1 MNKFKNSPERI
12 ARNNYIH
19 SFKVRMVNV
28 QNKIDSLK
36 PVKELKKDTQELP
49 NAEYKENVEAPDNS
63 MNSLGR
69 PIVPIELTEN
79 IELGKEEINSDDEL
93 EKELKENEHLKS
105 MYEKIMKR
113 INK

>member
-1 MNKFKNSPERI
+1 MNKFKNNPERI

-36 PVKELKKDTQELP
+36 PVKELKKDTQEHP
-49 NAEYKENVEAPDNS
+49 NADYKENEEAPE
-63 MNSLGR
+63 MR

-79 IELGKEEINSDDEL
+79 IELGKEAINSDDEL
-93 EKELKENEHLKS
+93 EKELQENEHLKS